1 MKNLKEIED
10 PVKRRAYFI
19 GLLSR
24 EVKREGGKDVIVVG
38 GEALE
43 LYTQGSYSTGDIDI
57 KGQKKILEKVLKKF
71 NFKKVGRL
79 WINEYLDIYIDWQGE
94 NLDEGEEGKKR
105 VNTIIIEDELEI
117 KVLSFE
123 DLIIDR
129 LNSAKWWGDM
139 DGLMWA
145 KVLVDI
151 KKKSGQKVDL
161 NYLKKRA
168 KAEKV
173 EDLLEKLLTK

>member
-24 EVKREGGKDVIVVG
+24 EVEREGGKDVIVVG

-57 KGQKKILEKVLKKF
+57 KGQKKTLEKVLKKF

-129 LNSAKWWGDM
+129 LKSSKRWGDM

-173 EDLLEKLLTK
+173 EDLFKKLLTK